1 MIKSV
6 IKTARFQPRVFFQIG
21 ISPIV
26 SVGNDSFINE
36 LISLAGGINVAAV
49 DIAYPRF
56 SREQVLAL
64 SPDVFIISSMARDV
78 LFEKVKADWNQWPNM
93 PAVHNRRIHLVD
105 SNLFDRPSPRLVEAL
120 EVLAKLIHP
129 ELFRKDE

>member
-1 MIKSV
+1 MMSAAKV
-6 IKTARFQPRVFFQIG
+6 EVDTA
-21 ISPIV
+21 
-26 SVGNDSFINE
+26 N
-36 LISLAGGINVAAV
+36 AVAAII
-49 DIAYPRF
+49 D
-56 SREQVLAL
+56 LK
-64 SPDVFIISSMARDV
+64 DVFIISSMARDV